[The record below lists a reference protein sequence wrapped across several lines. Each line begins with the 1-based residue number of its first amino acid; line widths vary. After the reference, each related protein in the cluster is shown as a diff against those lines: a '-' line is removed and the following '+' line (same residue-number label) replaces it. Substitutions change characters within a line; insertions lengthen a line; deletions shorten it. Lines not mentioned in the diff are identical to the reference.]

1 MSCEIWRLNL
11 RTRTLQR
18 EPVPSAWQ
26 RLGGRGLIARIVLDE
41 VPSAADPLGPFNK
54 LILAPGLL
62 GGHLLSS
69 CDRVSVGGKGPLT
82 GTVKEANAGGRTG
95 LALAR
100 LGIRALILED
110 QAGEGWWVLHVSAGG
125 VRLDPA
131 GDLAGLG
138 VYAAAERLRE
148 RYGKNVAA
156 AIIGPAGERRM
167 RAAAVLHLDADGIPG
182 RASAR
187 GGVGALMG
195 SRGLKAIVIDAGGR
209 PAPPV
214 ATPQALRE
222 LRARYVLALQAHP
235 QTQTYHDYGTAAMV
249 AMCNAYG
256 GLPTRG
262 FSQGR
267 FEGADA
273 IGGEALRDL
282 ILERGGA
289 GNPSH
294 ACMPGCIIRCSNVVP
309 DRQGR
314 PLVSPLEYETIALM
328 GSNLG
333 LDDLDTIAHLNWH
346 ANDIGVDTI
355 EVGAALGVAARGG
368 IWSFGDGGAALR
380 LMDEIRRG
388 TPLGRILGNGAAFTG
403 QAFGVLQIP
412 AVKGQAIAAY
422 DPRAIKGTGVTYATS
437 PQGADHTAGL
447 TIRAKIDP
455 LKPEGQAA
463 VSRRAQVA
471 MAGYDT
477 LGVCIFAGFGISTD
491 PGVVPALL
499 NAIYGWDVGDDILT
513 RLGEETIRLERA
525 YNRRVGFGPADDRI
539 PEWMTR
545 EPLPPHN
552 TVFDVP
558 ASDLDDLFADL
569 EEKQGDAG
577 EGG

>member
-1 MSCEIWRLNL
+1 MSHELWRVNL
-11 RTRTLQR
+11 QTRSLQR
-18 EPVPSAWQ
+18 EPLPPAWQ
-26 RLGGRGLIARIVLDE
+26 RLGGRGLIARILLDE
-41 VPSAADPLGPFNK
+41 VPPSADPLGPANK

-100 LGIRALILED
+100 LGIRALVLEERT
-110 QAGEGWWVLHVSAGG
+110 GEGWWVLHVSAGG
-125 VRLDPA
+125 VRFDPA
-131 GDLAGLG
+131 DDLIGLG
-138 VYAAAERLRE
+138 VYETARRLLA
-148 RYGKNVAA
+148 RYGKKIAA
-156 AIIGPAGERRM
+156 AIIGPAGERRL
-167 RAAAVLHLDADGIPG
+167 RAAAIMHLDADGVPG

-195 SRGLKAIVIDAGGR
+195 SKGLKAIVVDPAGGS
-209 PAPPV
+209 PPPV
-214 ATPQALRE
+214 ADPSALRE
-222 LRARYVLALQAHP
+222 LRGRYIRALQAHP

-249 AMCNAYG
+249 AMCNAFG

-262 FSQGR
+262 FSQGQ

-273 IGGEALRDL
+273 IGGEALRAL
-282 ILERGGA
+282 ILERGGE

-294 ACMPGCIIRCSNVVP
+294 ACMPGCIIRCSNIVP
-309 DRQGR
+309 DREGR
-314 PLVSPLEYETIALM
+314 TLVSPLEYETIALM

-333 LDDLDTIAHLNWH
+333 LGDLDTVAQLNWH

-355 EVGAALGVAARGG
+355 EIGAALGVAARGG
-368 IWSFGDGGAALR
+368 VWTFGDGKAALR
-380 LMDEIRRG
+380 LMEEIRQG
-388 TPLGRILGNGAAFTG
+388 TPLGRILASGAAYTG
-403 QAFGVLQIP
+403 QAFGVLQVP
-412 AVKGQAIAAY
+412 AVKGQAIPAY

-447 TIRAKIDP
+447 TIRAKIDH

-477 LGVCIFAGFGISTD
+477 LGICIFAGFGISTD
-491 PGVVPALL
+491 PGVIPALL
-499 NAIYGWDVGDDILT
+499 NAIYGWGVGDDILT
-513 RLGEETIRLERA
+513 RLGEETLRLERA
-525 YNRRVGFGPADDRI
+525 YNRRVGFGPADDRV
-539 PEWMTR
+539 PEWMTQ

-552 TVFDVP
+552 SVFDVP
-558 ASDLDDLFADL
+558 SSDLDAIFADL
-569 EEKQGDAG
+569 ERG
-577 EGG
+577 